1 MNSSRRQFTLALVG
15 LALAPRVLAAGVV
28 DEAIRALRDN
38 LGRVAQ
44 AAIARLG
51 RENGYFGDTR
61 IKIGLPKN
69 FAKADRYLRAL
80 GLGGRVDDLIL
91 AMNRAAEAAIPQMLE
106 AVLDTVRQLPP
117 VDARVLLSAGD
128 GAASAWFREHSEEQL
143 AAKMLPLIHGVVE
156 QSNLTRAYNALS
168 SKLLKLAGLKSE
180 LATVEDYV
188 SRKALDGFYTL
199 IAAEEHALRAL
210 PNNHAAGVFGLRVER
225 TKVF

>member
-1 MNSSRRQFTLALVG
+1 MNSSRRQFTLVLVG

-44 AAIARLG
+44 VAIARLG
-51 RENGYFGDTR
+51 RENGYFGDAR

-80 GLGGRVDDLIL
+80 GMGGRVDDLIL
-91 AMNRAAEAAIPQMLE
+91 AMNRAAEAAIPQLLE
-106 AVLDTVRQLPP
+106 AVLDAVRKLPP
-117 VDARVLLSAGD
+117 VDARVLLSTAD
-128 GAASAWFREHSEEQL
+128 GAASAWFREHSEDQL
-143 AAKMLPLIHGVVE
+143 AAKMLPLIHGVAE
-156 QSNLTRAYNALS
+156 QSDLARAYNALS

-210 PNNHAAGVFGLRVER
+210 PNKHATGVFGLRVER
-225 TKVF
+225 AKVF